1 MVTRMMVALRTVSG
15 VKTTIEI
22 ADALL
27 AEAKLVAVDEHTTI
41 RALVEEG
48 LRRVLD
54 ERRERQPFTLRDG
67 SFRGKGRGLRPEYE
81 GNWDRMLEAIY
92 EDGSP

>member
-1 MVTRMMVALRTVSG
+1 MTAALRTVSAM
-15 VKTTIEI
+15 KTTIEI

-27 AEAKLVAVDEHTTI
+27 AEAKQVALDEQTTI

-54 ERRERQPFTLRDG
+54 ERRVRAPFQLRDG
-67 SFRGKGRGLRPEYE
+67 SYRGGGRGLRPEYE
-81 GNWDRMLEAIY
+81 GNWDKMLEAIY
-92 EDGSP
+92 GRDDT